1 MTLALSLARD
11 LLAVAGVASIS
22 YGAWLMYEP
31 AGFVV
36 AGLIVLAAS
45 LFGALRSRAS

>member
-1 MTLALSLARD
+1 MRLALDIARD
-11 LLAVAGVASIS
+11 LLALGGAASIS

-36 AGLIVLAAS
+36 AGLIALAAS
-45 LFGALRSRAS
+45 LVGVLRGRGP

>member
-1 MTLALSLARD
+1 MRLALDIARD
-11 LLAVAGVASIS
+11 LLALAGVGSIS

-36 AGLIVLAAS
+36 GGIIALAAS
-45 LFGALRSRAS
+45 IVGALRVRAP